1 MTGCVLYPEPLTESL
16 VMLMFKKKKKIDERK
31 RNQTSLMTKLRSVQA
46 LAVCIQGADGGFL
59 DVFLTLVAFPTFR
72 LSC

>member
-1 MTGCVLYPEPLTESL
+1 
-16 VMLMFKKKKKIDERK
+16 
-31 RNQTSLMTKLRSVQA
+31 MTKLGSVQA
-46 LAVCIQGADGGFL
+46 LAVCIQGTDGEGFL